1 MRHGS
6 SAHRRS
12 VLAGRAAEM
21 RAAPTSTEALLWS
34 RLSGSQL
41 GVGFRRQLVIGDFIA
56 DFAAPSRRLVVEV
69 DGGYHARRADADAR
83 RDRALGRLG
92 WRVVRVPAGLVA
104 RDVDA
109 AVAIVVAALADGV
122 GAHRAEPSRDGVSR
136 GWRSGGARWVAA
148 FSRVRVSELSQRG
161 ASVGVGNRWTWERKL
176 SRPG

>member
-83 RDRALGRLG
+83 RDRALVRLG

-104 RDVDA
+104 RDLDA
-109 AVAIVVAALADGV
+109 AVAIVVAALAG
-122 GAHRAEPSRDGVSR
+122 
-136 GWRSGGARWVAA
+136 
-148 FSRVRVSELSQRG
+148 
-161 ASVGVGNRWTWERKL
+161 
-176 SRPG
+176 